1 LPRFEANIVK
11 PGDAGY
17 VFDKRVD
24 FPTGDDAEP
33 SDWDD

>member
-1 LPRFEANIVK
+1 VK
-11 PGDAGY
+11 RGDAGF

-24 FPTGDDAEP
+24 FPSGDDVEP